1 MIWTLAV
8 ALTGCL
14 AAAALPQAAEPPAI
28 KTAPATELPKL
39 LPKLLPPFVVE
50 ADGAPITAATGH
62 AAPFTIDRNG
72 DGLWDLVVGE
82 FGSSAKGVRGGTCRI
97 YLNQGSATAP
107 KFGAFTLL
115 QSDGKPASMES
126 S

>member
-1 MIWTLAV
+1 M
-8 ALTGCL
+8 LTGWL
-14 AAAALPQAAEPPAI
+14 AAAALPQEAETPATQAAA
-28 KTAPATELPKL
+28 ATELPKL
-39 LPKLLPPFVVE
+39 LPKLRPPFVVE
-50 ADGAPITAATGH
+50 ADGAPITAVTGH

-82 FGSSAKGVRGGTCRI
+82 FGSSEKGVRGGTCRI

-115 QSDGKPASMES
+115 HSDGRPAKMES